1 MAYAE
6 LSELRAYLGVESNDD
21 DALLQGFLASA
32 QALID
37 KQAGRTF
44 EATADESRTFDE
56 WDVAGDLLILGADL
70 CSVTSVVEY
79 GSALVRN
86 DDYYTRPRVD
96 SDAPFYA
103 LRRADNMAWDG
114 DGEVVVTGRWAYSVT
129 APDDIRHATVRLAAY
144 LYRQKDNAAGDL
156 DRTVVVGGTTILP
169 AVFPHD
175 VERMLRPY
183 KRVTV

>member
-1 MAYAE
+1 M
-6 LSELRAYLGVESNDD
+6 
-21 DALLQGFLASA
+21 
-32 QALID
+32 QALEALHQD
-37 KQAGRTF
+37 PGTTAGHLEERIRQNCL
-44 EATADESRTFDE
+44 ELQRQ
-56 WDVAGDLLILGADL
+56 IL
-70 CSVTSVVEY
+70 E
-79 GSALVRN
+79 REMQ
-86 DDYYTRPRVD
+86 
-96 SDAPFYA
+96 
-103 LRRADNMAWDG
+103 RRADSVAWDG

-183 KRVTV
+183 RRVTV